1 MRVAILPFACDSM
14 GDPTGRSL
22 NARLFG
28 GDFGL
33 SRVLALLLMAAT
45 SQSCTTIS
53 RTITDST
60 GDTASVDRKEVERFD
75 PIFLFSLALLDISGT
90 WNNL

>member
-1 MRVAILPFACDSM
+1 VESSLFKLVPSLSFACDSMRVAILPFACDSM

-33 SRVLALLLMAAT
+33 SRAAGARRGT
-45 SQSCTTIS
+45 KQYFI
-53 RTITDST
+53 
-60 GDTASVDRKEVERFD
+60 GEFD
-75 PIFLFSLALLDISGT
+75 MKLIFRPLDQ
-90 WNNL
+90 